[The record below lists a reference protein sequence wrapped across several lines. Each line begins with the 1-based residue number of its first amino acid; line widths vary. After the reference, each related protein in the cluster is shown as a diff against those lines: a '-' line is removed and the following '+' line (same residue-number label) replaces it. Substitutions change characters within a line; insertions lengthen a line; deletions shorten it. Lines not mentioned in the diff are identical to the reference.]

1 MAFYLYDPI
10 QLKEFGY
17 EFFEESDSENSDCK
31 DSGYNDGDRI
41 DSDCNDSDRN
51 GSDGGDDKKVDTE
64 RIAGFSYRYQKS
76 KALAGLIN
84 RVYIPLG
91 PIAPTKESFVR
102 FTNHLDSLKRTKV
115 IIDLPVIY
123 DSAIRSEVRETLVKK
138 GFKER
143 KYIQDDET
151 LVLNRENYKVRSH
164 HMNKVR
170 YGERFFDI
178 EVKKE
183 LSEVELK
190 RVYEIY
196 LISSKRIN
204 FIPKSIEVFKVL
216 MKNSLSSVAISK
228 ETKQIEGFVF
238 CCYQDFF
245 TGGLTSLTQKDISN
259 ILLVMFT
266 ASSDYG
272 REKKVGYVMHKVLF
286 DRAFDD
292 EKTDLIDFHGASR
305 SQGKIYV
312 DFKES
317 FGGEFISSGG
327 SFERV
332 RL

>member
-1 MAFYLYDPI
+1 MALYLYDPI
-10 QLKEFGY
+10 QLKEYGY
-17 EFFEESDSENSDCK
+17 EYYQDSDSEDC
-31 DSGYNDGDRI
+31 DR
-41 DSDCNDSDRN
+41 
-51 GSDGGDDKKVDTE
+51 GEHKKVDADK
-64 RIAGFSYRYQKS
+64 IICFSYRYQKS

-84 RVYIPLG
+84 RIYIPLG
-91 PIAPTKESFVR
+91 PIAPTKESFIR
-102 FTNHLDSLKRTKV
+102 FANHLDSLKKTKV

-123 DSAIRSEVRETLVKK
+123 DQAIRSEVRETLVKK
-138 GFKER
+138 EFKER

-151 LVLNRENYKVRSH
+151 LVLNRDNYKVRSH

-170 YGERFFDI
+170 FGERFFDV

-183 LSEVELK
+183 LSEEELK
-190 RVYEIY
+190 RIYEIY
-196 LISSKRIN
+196 LVSSRRIN
-204 FIPKSIEVFKVL
+204 FIPKGIEVFKVL

-245 TGGLTSLTQKDISN
+245 AGGLTNLTKKDVSN

-286 DRAFDD
+286 DMAFED

-317 FGGEFISSGG
+317 FGGEFLPLGG